1 VKTLYLRGT
10 FDLALFIPVLVL
22 WIIGNLLVFSATK
35 MHTSGLLYH
44 IYYDQLIWSALGIMI
59 IMGTL
64 SIPTRFYY
72 RLAPVIYV
80 LTLILLVAV
89 LVAGESSKG
98 AQRWFSLGPIRIQ
111 PSEFAKIGLLV
122 MLAKY
127 FARNTISLYKPKT
140 LLLPSLI
147 IFVPFILILKQPNLS
162 TALVFMAMSLPM
174 FYWAGMTLLE
184 LFFLISPLLS
194 VVLSAV
200 PLILTFGT
208 GTAPGFLG
216 TVPWAVFFVILVVV
230 FGLTR
235 PPLPLLVIVLFLNL
249 SAALGTNIIWENFL
263 HDYQKMRVI
272 SFVDPQSDPRGAGY
286 QVIQSMI
293 ALGSGQSLGKGYLR
307 GSQVNLSYLP
317 DQHTD
322 FIFAVLGEQFGLV
335 GCIGVLMLFIF
346 IIVRALTTTQV
357 IRNRFSN
364 LLLVGAA
371 AIIAFHTVANVAMVI
386 GLMPV
391 TGLPLP
397 YLSYGGSFALTVSI
411 LTGLMLNARADE
423 RNV

>member
-10 FDLALFIPVLVL
+10 FDLALFLPVVFL
-22 WIIGNLLVFSATK
+22 WILGNLLVYSATK

-44 IYYDQLIWSALGIMI
+44 IYYDQMIWTALGIMI
-59 IMGTL
+59 IMGAL

-72 RLAPVIYV
+72 RFAPVIYV
-80 LTLILLVAV
+80 LTLILLAAV

-111 PSEFAKIGLLV
+111 PSEFAKIGLLL

-127 FARNTISLYKPKT
+127 FAKKNISLYDPKT
-140 LLLPSLI
+140 LIVPILI
-147 IFVPFILILKQPNLS
+147 IFPPFILILKQPNLS

-184 LFFLISPLLS
+184 IFFLTSPILS
-194 VVLSAV
+194 VVLSAI

-208 GTAPGFLG
+208 GTAPGIAG
-216 TVPWAVFFVILVVV
+216 AVPWTIFFIVLVVI
-230 FGLTR
+230 FSLTR
-235 PPLPLLVIVLFLNL
+235 PPLPLLFIVLFLNL
-249 SAALGTNIIWENFL
+249 SAALGTNIIWEKFL

-293 ALGSGQSLGKGYLR
+293 ALGSGQSLGKGYLK

-322 FIFAVLGEQFGLV
+322 FIFAVLGEQFGMV
-335 GCIGVLMLFIF
+335 GCVGVLILFMF

-364 LLLVGAA
+364 LLLVGSA

-397 YLSYGGSFALTVSI
+397 YLSYGGSFTLTVSI

-423 RNV
+423 QNI

>member
-1 VKTLYLRGT
+1 MKTLYLRGT
-10 FDLALFIPVLVL
+10 FDLALFIPIMIL
-22 WIIGNLLVFSATK
+22 WVIGNFLVYSATK
-35 MHTSGLLYH
+35 MHSSGLLYH
-44 IYYDQLIWSALGIMI
+44 IYYDQMIWTALGVMI

-64 SIPTRFYY
+64 SIPTRIYY
-72 RLAPVIYV
+72 RMAPLIYV
-80 LTLILLVAV
+80 FTLILLVAV
-89 LVAGESSKG
+89 LLGGESSKG
-98 AQRWFSLGPIRIQ
+98 AQRWFSLGPVRLQ
-111 PSEFAKIGLLV
+111 PSEFAKIGLLL

-127 FARNTISLYKPKT
+127 FAKNSISLYKPKT
-140 LLLPSLI
+140 LLVPLLI
-147 IFVPFILILKQPNLS
+147 IVVPFILILKQPNLS

-208 GTAPGFLG
+208 GVAPGILG
-216 TVPWAVFFVILVVV
+216 TIPWGIFFIILVVV
-230 FGLTR
+230 LSMTR
-235 PPLPLLVIVLFLNL
+235 PPLPLIVIVLVLNL
-249 SAALGTNIIWENFL
+249 TTALGTNVLWEKFL

-293 ALGSGQSLGKGYLR
+293 ALGSGQSFGKGYLQ

-322 FIFAVLGEQFGLV
+322 FIFAVLGEQFGMV
-335 GCIGVLMLFIF
+335 GCIGVLLLFLFI
-346 IIVRALTTTQV
+346 IGRALTTTHV

-364 LLLVGAA
+364 LLLVGASA
-371 AIIAFHTVANVAMVI
+371 MIGFHTLANVAMVI

-423 RNV
+423 RNL

>member
-1 VKTLYLRGT
+1 
-10 FDLALFIPVLVL
+10 
-22 WIIGNLLVFSATK
+22 
-35 MHTSGLLYH
+35 
-44 IYYDQLIWSALGIMI
+44 
-59 IMGTL
+59 
-64 SIPTRFYY
+64 
-72 RLAPVIYV
+72 
-80 LTLILLVAV
+80 
-89 LVAGESSKG
+89 
-98 AQRWFSLGPIRIQ
+98 
-111 PSEFAKIGLLV
+111 

-127 FARNTISLYKPKT
+127 FAKKNISLYDPKT
-140 LLLPSLI
+140 LIVPILI
-147 IFVPFILILKQPNLS
+147 IFPPFILILKQPNLS

-184 LFFLISPLLS
+184 IFFLTSPILS
-194 VVLSAV
+194 VVLSAI

-208 GTAPGFLG
+208 GTAPGIAG
-216 TVPWAVFFVILVVV
+216 AVPWTIFFIVLVVI
-230 FGLTR
+230 FSLTR
-235 PPLPLLVIVLFLNL
+235 PPLPLLFIVLFLNL
-249 SAALGTNIIWENFL
+249 SAALGTNIIWEKFL

-293 ALGSGQSLGKGYLR
+293 ALGSGQSLGKGYLK

-322 FIFAVLGEQFGLV
+322 FIFAVLGEQFGMV
-335 GCIGVLMLFIF
+335 GCVGVLILFMF

-364 LLLVGAA
+364 LLLVGSA

-397 YLSYGGSFALTVSI
+397 YLSYGGSFTLTVSI

-423 RNV
+423 QNI